1 MMWRVVNSG
10 INHAAMNMAV
20 DEAIMLAHSLGE
32 VPPTLRFYGWQPAAV
47 SLGYFQRETEIDRS
61 ECDRLG
67 IDIVR
72 RMTGG
77 RAVLHEAE
85 LTYSIVVQ
93 EKEPSIPSTISASYR
108 FFSKGLLA
116 GLQQLGINAQMSIP
130 REVYSQSR
138 PQKQYP
144 SSAAC
149 FDAPSHYEITYEGR
163 KLVGSAQVRK
173 HGVILQHGSI
183 LLAFSPEKMAAVLGY
198 HSPEKKQM
206 MTEILTRRATSMEE
220 IMGCSV
226 GWQNVYDAMIENF
239 GAVIGVELQQGSLI
253 EKEVEISTQLAALK
267 YNQSSWNRMRQRG
280 GATWNMIMI

>member
-72 RMTGG
+72 RLTGG

-93 EKEPSIPSTISASYR
+93 EKEPLIPPTISASYQ

-116 GLQQLGINAQMSIP
+116 GLKQLGINAQMSMP
-130 REVYSQSR
+130 REAYSQSK
-138 PQKQYP
+138 PQKQL

-163 KLVGSAQVRK
+163 KLAGSAQVRK
-173 HGVILQHGSI
+173 SGVILQHGSI
-183 LLAFSPEKMAAVLGY
+183 LLEFSPERMAAVLGF
-198 HSPEKKQM
+198 HSPEKRQTM
-206 MTEILTRRATSMEE
+206 IEILTRRATSIDE
-220 IMGCSV
+220 ILGRSV
-226 GWQNVYDAMIENF
+226 GWQEVYDAMVENF
-239 GAVIGVELQQGSLI
+239 GAVIGAKLQQGSLI
-253 EKEVEISTQLAALK
+253 EKEVKTSKQLAALK
-267 YNQSSWNRMRQRG
+267 YNQPSWNRMRQREEQHG
-280 GATWNMIMI
+280 I